1 MVYVISA
8 VIHVT
13 IMDLHL
19 HDKVALVTGGSHGL
33 GKSICLGLAA
43 EGAKVAVNYRQSPE
57 RAEAVVKEIQDVYGG
72 EAIAVYADMGN
83 EAEILH
89 MFAEIDAKFAQL
101 DILIN
106 NAAICPQ
113 SWVKDTPEH
122 LWNSVLQVNLTGTFL
137 ACREMVK
144 RLIAAQRPG
153 RIVNISSVAAFHG
166 STSGQAAYDASKG
179 GMISF
184 TVSLAREVAP
194 YGITVNA
201 LAPGL
206 MVTEMTEKKY
216 LASQDKYL
224 ARIPLGRFGETDEIA
239 DAVVFLCSERAR
251 YITGTTMNVSGGILM
266 R

>member
-1 MVYVISA
+1 
-8 VIHVT
+8 
-13 IMDLHL
+13 MDLHL
-19 HDKVALVTGGSHGL
+19 KDKAAIVTGGSHGL
-33 GKSICLGLAA
+33 GKSICLALAA
-43 EGAKVAVNYRQSPE
+43 EGVKVAVNYRRSPE
-57 RAEAVVKEIQDVYGG
+57 RAEAVVKEIQETYGV
-72 EAIAVYADMGN
+72 EAMPVYADMGK
-83 EAEILH
+83 EDEIIK
-89 MFAEIDAKFAQL
+89 MFEQVEEQFSQI
-101 DILIN
+101 DILVN

-113 SWVKDTPEH
+113 SWVKDTPMDR
-122 LWNSVLQVNLTGTFL
+122 WNFVLQVNLTGTFI

-144 RLIAAQRPG
+144 RLIEAGCPG

-179 GMISF
+179 GMNSF

-216 LASQDKYL
+216 MAKKEKYL
-224 ARIPLGRFGETDEIA
+224 ARIPLSRFGDTAEIA
-239 DAVVFLCSERAR
+239 DAVVFLCSDRAS

>member
-1 MVYVISA
+1 V
-8 VIHVT
+8 
-13 IMDLHL
+13 
-19 HDKVALVTGGSHGL
+19 
-33 GKSICLGLAA
+33 
-43 EGAKVAVNYRQSPE
+43 VNYRRSPE
-57 RAEAVVKEIQDVYGG
+57 RAEAVVNEIKERYGLDVL
-72 EAIAVYADMGN
+72 AVYADIGK
-83 EAEILH
+83 EAEIVS
-89 MFAEIDAKFAQL
+89 MFEQVDAHFGVI
-101 DILIN
+101 DILVN

-113 SWVKDTPEH
+113 SWVKETPTEM
-122 LWNSVLQVNLTGTFL
+122 WDGVLQVNLTGTFI

-144 RLIAAQRPG
+144 RLIDTERPG
-153 RIVNISSVAAFHG
+153 SIVNVSSVAAFHG

-179 GMISF
+179 GMNSF

-216 LASQDKYL
+216 MARKDQYL
-224 ARIPLGRFGETDEIA
+224 SRIPLGRFGETDEIA
-239 DAVVFLCSERAR
+239 DAVVFLCSDRAR

>member
-1 MVYVISA
+1 
-8 VIHVT
+8 
-13 IMDLHL
+13 MDLYL
-19 HDKVALVTGGSHGL
+19 HEKVAVVTGGSHGL
-33 GKSICLGLAA
+33 GQSICHGLAA
-43 EGAKVAVNYRQSPE
+43 EGAKVMVNYRRNRE
-57 RAEAVVKEIQDVYGG
+57 RAEEVVREIQQKCGT
-72 EAIAVYADMGN
+72 EALAVYADVRQ
-83 EAEILH
+83 EAEIVS
-89 MFAEIDAKFAQL
+89 MFEQVEKHFDHI
-101 DILIN
+101 DILVN

-113 SWVKDTPEH
+113 SWVKDTLTEQ
-122 LWNSVLQVNLTGTFL
+122 WDNVLRVNLAGTFI

-144 RLIAAQRPG
+144 RLIAAGRPG
-153 RIVNISSVAAFHG
+153 RIVNVSSVAAFHG

-179 GMISF
+179 GMNSF

-216 LASQDKYL
+216 MANKEKYL
-224 ARIPLGRFGETDEIA
+224 SRIPLGRFGETDEIA

-251 YITGTTMNVSGGILM
+251 YITGTTMNVSGGLLM

>member
-1 MVYVISA
+1 
-8 VIHVT
+8 
-13 IMDLHL
+13 MDLHL
-19 HDKVALVTGGSHGL
+19 KDKVALVTGGSHGL

-43 EGAKVAVNYRQSPE
+43 EGAKVAVNYRQRPE
-57 RAEAVVKEIQDVYGG
+57 KAAAVVKDIQETYAG
-72 EAIAVYADMGN
+72 EAIAVYGDMSS
-83 EAEILH
+83 EMEIMK
-89 MFAEIDAKFAQL
+89 MFPQIAAQFGPL
-101 DILIN
+101 DILVN

-113 SWVKDTPEH
+113 AWVKDTLAEV
-122 LWNSVLQVNLTGTFL
+122 WNSVLQVNLTGTFI

-144 RLIAAQRPG
+144 GLIEAKRPG
-153 RIVNISSVAAFHG
+153 RIVNIASVAAFHG

-206 MVTEMTEKKY
+206 MVTDMTEKKY
-216 LASQDKYL
+216 LAQKEKYL
-224 ARIPLGRFGETDEIA
+224 ARIPLGRFGETEEIA
-239 DAVVFLCSERAR
+239 DAVVFLCSDRAR
-251 YITGTTMNVSGGILM
+251 YVTGTTMNVSGGILM

>member
-1 MVYVISA
+1 LKYEEEYD
-8 VIHVT
+8 
-13 IMDLHL
+13 MDLHL
-19 HDKVALVTGGSHGL
+19 KGKVALVTGSSHGL

-43 EGAKVAVNYRQSPE
+43 EGAKVVVNYRRSPG
-57 RAEAVVKEIQDVYGG
+57 RAEAVVSEIQEKYGV
-72 EAIAVYADMGN
+72 EALAVYADMGK
-83 EAEILH
+83 ETEIVS
-89 MFAEIDAKFAQL
+89 MFERTEEHFSQI
-101 DILIN
+101 DILVN

-113 SWVKDTPEH
+113 SWVKDTPTEK
-122 LWNSVLQVNLTGTFL
+122 WDGVLQVNLTGTFI
-137 ACREMVK
+137 ACREMVN
-144 RLIAAQRPG
+144 RLISAERPG

-184 TVSLAREVAP
+184 TVSLAREVAS

-216 LASQDKYL
+216 MAGKDKYL
-224 ARIPLGRFGETDEIA
+224 ARIPLGRFGETEEIA

-251 YITGTTMNVSGGILM
+251 YITGTTVNVSGGILM

>member
-1 MVYVISA
+1 
-8 VIHVT
+8 
-13 IMDLHL
+13 MDLHL
-19 HDKVALVTGGSHGL
+19 SGKVALVTGGSHGL
-33 GKSICLGLAA
+33 GRSICLRLAA

-57 RAEAVVKEIQDVYGG
+57 RAEAVVREIHDTYGG
-72 EAIAVYADMGN
+72 EAMAVYADMGN
-83 EAEILH
+83 EDEIIR
-89 MFAEIDAKFAQL
+89 MFADIAAQFSRL
-101 DILIN
+101 DILVN
-106 NAAICPQ
+106 NAATCPQ
-113 SWVKDTPEH
+113 SWVKDTVIET
-122 LWNSVLQVNLTGTFL
+122 WNTVLQVNLTGTFI

-144 RLIAAQRPG
+144 QLLVAQSTG
-153 RIVNISSVAAFHG
+153 NIVNITSVAAFHG

-179 GMISF
+179 GMTSF

-206 MVTEMTEKKY
+206 MVTDMTEKKY
-216 LASQDKYL
+216 LANQEKYL

-239 DAVVFLCSERAR
+239 DAVVFLCSDRAR

>member
-1 MVYVISA
+1 
-8 VIHVT
+8 
-13 IMDLHL
+13 MDLHL
-19 HDKVALVTGGSHGL
+19 QEKVAIVTGGSHGL
-33 GKSICLGLAA
+33 GKSVCLGLAA
-43 EGAKVAVNYRQSPE
+43 EGAKVVVNYRRSPE
-57 RAEAVVKEIQDVYGG
+57 RAEAVVNEIQEKYGI
-72 EAIAVYADMGN
+72 EALAVYADMGK
-83 EAEILH
+83 EAEIVS
-89 MFAEIDAKFAQL
+89 MFGQVEEHFGHI
-101 DILIN
+101 DILVN

-113 SWVKDTPEH
+113 SWVKDTPTEK
-122 LWNSVLQVNLTGTFL
+122 WDSVLQVNLTGTFI

-144 RLIAAQRPG
+144 CLIAAERPG
-153 RIVNISSVAAFHG
+153 SIVNVSSVAAFHG

-179 GMISF
+179 GMNSF

-216 LASQDKYL
+216 MAKKDKYL
-224 ARIPLGRFGETDEIA
+224 SRIPLGRFGETDEIA